1 MGKINWNIVK
11 PCLWTGAAGIVVGM
25 FALAKVFGFMSPSAA
40 DQLATQKVEAAVIA
54 TLAPVC
60 AEKFRALPD
69 TTQRM
74 ATLVS
79 KKGGY
84 DQKDAFPEALIT
96 LPDKSYTEYA
106 LVEACATLLLA
117 PPKSAELK

>member
-11 PCLWTGAAGIVVGM
+11 PCLWTGLAGIAVGM

-60 AEKFRALPD
+60 ASNRTRFLADFIAITCGFKFSVH
-69 TTQRM
+69 T
-74 ATLVS
+74 ATV
-79 KKGGY
+79 
-84 DQKDAFPEALIT
+84 
-96 LPDKSYTEYA
+96 
-106 LVEACATLLLA
+106 
-117 PPKSAELK
+117 